1 MDTLAVDVQAT
12 KGPNG
17 QAAWLTCGINQ
28 GDNTSG
34 WNPPNATIDQVIT
47 LEGGLR
53 AAIKMD
59 GSPYTACTDY
69 IEIFEAAG
77 GEFGSKQSRWRLSR
91 FHPSCFCKVP
101 PLFIAAFALQESS
114 CNPTTMG
121 QGGETG
127 MMQISAVSPIPSC
140 SRRRRSLI
148 TNNRTSVST
157 RPRVIVWMYGTTS
170 GLPPLIS
177 PMSSKEPVVMSLRQ
191 SVNTMAGTE
200 ACPITKR
207 PHGV

>member
-1 MDTLAVDVQAT
+1 
-12 KGPNG
+12 
-17 QAAWLTCGINQ
+17 LTCGILVDDQ
-28 GDNTSG
+28 TSG
-34 WNPPNATIDQVIT
+34 WNPPNATINQVIT

-53 AAIKMD
+53 AAVKMD

-77 GEFGSKQSRWRLSR
+77 GEFGSKHIALAFMVS
-91 FHPSCFCKVP
+91 SCLTLCKVP

-140 SRRRRSLI
+140 LRHRRSP
-148 TNNRTSVST
+148 TTHRTSAST
-157 RPRVIVWMYGTTS
+157 RLTVIVWMYGTTS
-170 GLPPLIS
+170 GLLPLIS
-177 PMSSKEPVVMSLRQ
+177 RMSSKQLVVMSSRQ
-191 SVNTMAGTE
+191 SVNTMAGNE
-200 ACPITKR
+200 ACPTTKR
-207 PHGV
+207 PLGV

>member
-1 MDTLAVDVQAT
+1 MDSLAVDVQAT
-12 KGPNG
+12 TGPNG
-17 QAAWLTCGINQ
+17 QIAWLTCGINPD
-28 GDNTSG
+28 DNSSG

-53 AAIKMD
+53 AAIQMD

-77 GEFGSKQSRWRLSR
+77 GEFGSKHILLLCIPFSFLTL
-91 FHPSCFCKVP
+91 CKVP

-127 MMQISAVSPIPSC
+127 MMQISAVSPDTVM
-140 SRRRRSLI
+140 LETQAL
-148 TNNRTSVST
+148 TNR
-157 RPRVIVWMYGTTS
+157 
-170 GLPPLIS
+170 
-177 PMSSKEPVVMSLRQ
+177 K
-191 SVNTMAGTE
+191 
-200 ACPITKR
+200 
-207 PHGV
+207 